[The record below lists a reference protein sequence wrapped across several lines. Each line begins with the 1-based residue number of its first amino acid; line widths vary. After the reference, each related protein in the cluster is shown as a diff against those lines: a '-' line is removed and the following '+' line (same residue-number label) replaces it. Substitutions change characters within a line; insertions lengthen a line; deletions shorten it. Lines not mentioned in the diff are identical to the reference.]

1 MLLSRFALIFI
12 PYWTTHAFSSTALA
26 ACRRGGRPSLC
37 SVRLRA
43 TAENT
48 PTPTPEPAAAWP
60 GTPLEAAG
68 QIALIALPSICVS
81 LALPTLLAAARAAP
95 GDTSALLAV
104 LLGKR
109 VALYAVA
116 VCAVALVS
124 LRSTGAAPGLGA
136 RVEAVTREGLRP
148 FGARGRARR
157 GGRGAAA
164 RGRAAAR
171 RDAARGAGHR
181 AAARARR
188 AAAALRGGALAARR
202 GRRRREPEGG
212 VRGGR
217 AVSNFAVAALF
228 VNAELQA
235 SALAVSGAAAEPD
248 DGGEERSRRRPRRR
262 RASRP
267 RPSRPRS
274 RCRARGR
281 CATRST
287 CAAAVGVGRALQLP
301 ELAAVAGAL
310 VALAAYDVVGTSAPA
325 GAAEVAASAMEG
337 AARALVGGRRV
348 GAGPARRRARRARLG
363 RAGVGDVVF
372 PAMLAGWA
380 RRRDVALADGGGG
393 YPRAR
398 CSGTRAA
405 ASRSSS
411 SAGRA
416 DPRSSSLSR
425 PCYWGCSAAQPRVAS

>member
-1 MLLSRFALIFI
+1 M
-12 PYWTTHAFSSTALA
+12 
-26 ACRRGGRPSLC
+26 C

-68 QIALIALPSICVS
+68 QIALIALPSICGS

-148 FGARGRARR
+148 FARAD
-157 GGRGAAA
+157 A
-164 RGRAAAR
+164 
-171 RDAARGAGHR
+171 RDAADAAPLREAVRQLDETPLAAQATALPLALGALLLLSAAVLSPPAADDGGASLR
-181 AAARARR
+181 AAS
-188 AAAALRGGALAARR
+188 AAVA
-202 GRRRREPEGG
+202 P
-212 VRGGR
+212 
-217 AVSNFAVAALF
+217 VSNFAVAALF

-248 DGGEERSRRRPRRR
+248 DGGEGALAPA
-262 RASRP
+262 AS
-267 RPSRPRS
+267 
-274 RCRARGR
+274 A
-281 CATRST
+281 A
-287 CAAAVGVGRALQLP
+287 CAALAAAAVAAAFALPRAWPLRNAVNVCVAVGVGRALQLP

-325 GAAEVAASAMEG
+325 GAAEVATSAMEG
-337 AARALVGGRRV
+337 AARARLVGDGAWAPGLLVVELGGRV
-348 GAGPARRRARRARLG
+348 SDAL
-363 RAGVGDVVF
+363 GVGDVVF

-393 YPRAR
+393 YLASALLGYAGG
-398 CSGTRAA
+398 CVALELVGGTGGPALIELVPAMLLGVLGRAA
-405 ASRSSS
+405 ARGELTE
-411 SAGRA
+411 A
-416 DPRSSSLSR
+416 PRGAPGTDGTDVPWR
-425 PCYWGCSAAQPRVAS
+425 